1 MLLPRVPSDAP
12 GNSRRRL
19 SAFQTAASCRGIT
32 PITHRV
38 VARRGHFCFTAS
50 VNLFPPMKTNSL
62 QRSVVLGC
70 IALSAALFSGCSTV
84 PVTGRSQLNL
94 MSASQEMQ
102 LGLNSFNDL
111 KKETPIS
118 KDPAAN
124 ALVQKVGQRIAAVA
138 GPDMPNAQWEFVVF
152 DSKEANAFCLP
163 GGKVGVYTGI
173 LPITKDEAGL
183 ATVIGHEVA
192 HAVARHGGER
202 MSEAMVIQ
210 TGGSLVGTA
219 VSVVD
224 PRWTAVAATA
234 YGVGTQVGRE
244 LPHSRAQESEADHI
258 GLIYMARAGYNP
270 EEAVAFWQR
279 FADFNKQQGG
289 SDTPSFLRTHPLD
302 EVRIQQ
308 LQQWMPEAK
317 AAQAKAQAK

>member
-1 MLLPRVPSDAP
+1 MKS
-12 GNSRRRL
+12 
-19 SAFQTAASCRGIT
+19 SC
-32 PITHRV
+32 
-38 VARRGHFCFTAS
+38 CQ
-50 VNLFPPMKTNSL
+50 NLFL
-62 QRSVVLGC
+62 VA
-70 IALSAALFSGCSTV
+70 ALAMLAALFTGCSTV

-94 MSASQEMQ
+94 MSSSDEMQ
-102 LGLNSFNDL
+102 LGLNSFNEL

-124 ALVQKVGQRIAAVA
+124 ELVQKVGKRIAAVA

-173 LPITKDEAGL
+173 LAVTKDEAGL

-202 MSEAMVIQ
+202 MSEAMVMQ

-219 VSVVD
+219 VSAVD

-234 YGVGTQVGRE
+234 YGVGTQLGRE

-270 EEAVAFWQR
+270 EEAVLFWQR
-279 FADFNKQQGG
+279 FSDFNKQQGD
-289 SDTPSFLRTHPLD
+289 STPEFLRTHPLD
-302 EVRIQQ
+302 DVRIKQ

-317 AAQAKAQAK
+317 AAQAKAQGK